1 MEQAIRRPS
10 VGCIEI
16 PKVQT
21 EHRALKKTNS
31 SAPGAQPRADTALTR
46 CAPDI
51 ACVRRTKVKERCV
64 CLAVNGG
71 SLSELV
77 FQWYLDNTHR
87 PGNRL
92 VLIHVLEE
100 IHTNLF
106 PDEIN
111 RTSSSVESEY
121 QRSLQNSAEL
131 KTRLSTKLNKLGVSF
146 KFVARYGQPARVIV
160 TVVQEEDADLVV
172 VGYQVQGR
180 LQRLLTGGSI
190 ANHVTKHAHCPVL
203 VCRHKMK
210 QKPTGWSDDDDDFR
224 ERRRGSE
231 RRGRRSKPRAMW
243 ETLVRTIKRE

>member
-1 MEQAIRRPS
+1 MSHNPIKWCS
-10 VGCIEI
+10 CKKTVF
-16 PKVQT
+16 QT
-21 EHRALKKTNS
+21 LKKIKYADFLQFYQFHQIVVNVES
-31 SAPGAQPRADTALTR
+31 S
-46 CAPDI
+46 
-51 ACVRRTKVKERCV
+51 
-64 CLAVNGG
+64 
-71 SLSELV
+71 
-77 FQWYLDNTHR
+77 
-87 PGNRL
+87 
-92 VLIHVLEE
+92 
-100 IHTNLF
+100 
-106 PDEIN
+106 DEIN

-131 KTRLSTKLNKLGVSF
+131 KTQLSTKLNKLGVSIFNRKISISKSMSHVWNWKVSF

-190 ANHVTKHAHCPVL
+190 ANHVTKHAHCPIL

-210 QKPTGWSDDDDDFR
+210 QKPTGWSDDDVSDDFR